1 MPGGCA
7 IPADLNARPA
17 RPVSALPSTGDV
29 IRAIEDLAGQGA
41 DTVYFHLYGPSDVE
55 HVRLLGSEVVSRFLP
70 EAVPPLP
77 NGGPCRPPVRHHNDF
92 LAKLVGAGTCL
103 PAFTVGVV
111 RPHKGL
117 AAKLVGAGRCL
128 RASAQAA

>member
-1 MPGGCA
+1 MPGVCA

-41 DTVYFHLYGPSDVE
+41 DTVYFHLYGPGDVE

-70 EAVPPLP
+70 EAGPPLP
-77 NGGPCRPPVRHHNDF
+77 
-92 LAKLVGAGTCL
+92 A
-103 PAFTVGVV
+103 
-111 RPHKGL
+111 
-117 AAKLVGAGRCL
+117 
-128 RASAQAA
+128 